1 MEIIIVIIFI
11 LLVILISV
19 SLSFCVEYD
28 GGKSN
33 KIFLRCMCCCQEAI
47 VDRKKS
53 ITGDGETFAARCPL
67 CGGTMTNDVS
77 LWNCVVKGEAKEN
90 EDRD

>member
-1 MEIIIVIIFI
+1 MELIIALIFI

-33 KIFLRCMCCCQEAI
+33 KIFLRCTDCCEEFMIEKEKCI
-47 VDRKKS
+47 SVDGISVAK
-53 ITGDGETFAARCPL
+53 CPL
-67 CGGTMTNDVS
+67 CGGMMTSDVL
-77 LWNCVVKGEAKEN
+77 LWNRVMKGKVKEN